1 VRRRTFA
8 TVVAVPLLL
17 ALWAA
22 ALLLP
27 LPYVTYSP
35 GPTVDILG
43 SNKGEEYVTV
53 EGRET
58 YRDDGELRLTTVYVT
73 YPDAQLTLVDVVR
86 AWLSPERAVVPRE
99 SVYAEGET
107 REDAELE
114 SAVQMV
120 SSQDLAIAA
129 AMVEL
134 GLDPKPVLQVLSVSK
149 DEPADGKLKVRDVL
163 VAINGSEVTTTQ
175 QVVDAVRSAAAG
187 EKLSFEVLR
196 EGRSQTV
203 EVTPKRVG
211 GVPRIGIVPG
221 LGFDFPFKVRVNIPD
236 DIGGPSAGLMFSLA
250 IYDTLTPGSLTDGR
264 IVAGTGTIED
274 PSGRVGAI
282 GGIPQKIVAAQKAKA
297 EIFLVPPGNCAEAL
311 SAPRE
316 DMQLV
321 SAPTMSEALETI
333 QAWVEDPD
341 MDLPLCEDAR

>member
-1 VRRRTFA
+1 MSRRTFA
-8 TVVAVPLLL
+8 TVVAVSLVL

-43 SNKGEEYVTV
+43 SKKGKEYVSV

-73 YPDAQLTLVDVVR
+73 YPDAQLSLVDVVR
-86 AWLSPERAVVPRE
+86 AWLSPERAVVPRD

-107 REDAELE
+107 REDAELQSE
-114 SAVQMV
+114 VQMV

-134 GLDPKPVLQVLSVSK
+134 GLDPKSVLQVLSVGK
-149 DEPADGKLKVRDVL
+149 DDPADGKLEVRDVL
-163 VAINGSEVTTTQ
+163 VAVNGTAVTTTE
-175 QVVDAVRSAAAG
+175 QVVKAVRSAPAG
-187 EKLSFEVLR
+187 RITFEVLR
-196 EGRSQTV
+196 DGEPKTV
-203 EVTPKRVG
+203 EVTPEQVDGAPRV
-211 GVPRIGIVPG
+211 GIVPG
-221 LGFDFPFKVRVNIPD
+221 LGFDFPFKVRVDIPD

-274 PSGRVGAI
+274 PSGRVGPI
-282 GGIPQKIVAAQKAKA
+282 GGIAQKIVAAEKAKA
-297 EIFLVPPGNCAEAL
+297 EIFLVPPDNCAEAL
-311 SAPRE
+311 TAPRD
-316 DMQLV
+316 DMQLIR
-321 SAPTMSEALETI
+321 AATMSEALATI

-341 MDLPLCEDAR
+341 VDLPSCEDAG

>member
-1 VRRRTFA
+1 MRRRTLA
-8 TVVAVPLLL
+8 TLVAVPLLL

-43 SNKGEEYVTV
+43 SDKGQEYVSV

-73 YPDAQLTLVDVVR
+73 YPDAQVTLIDVVR
-86 AWLSPERAVVPRE
+86 AWLNPVRAVVPRD

-107 REDAELE
+107 REDAALE
-114 SAVQMV
+114 SEVQMV

-134 GLDPKPVLQVLSVSK
+134 GLEPTSVLQVLSVSK
-149 DEPADGKLKVRDVL
+149 DEPADGKLEVHDAL
-163 VAINGSEVTTTQ
+163 VAINGTKVTTTE
-175 QVVDAVRSAAAG
+175 QVVNAVRGTPAG
-187 EKLSFEVLR
+187 EAITFDVLR
-196 EGRSQTV
+196 DGQPRAV
-203 EVTPKRVG
+203 EVTPEQVDGTPRV
-211 GVPRIGIVPG
+211 GIVPG

-236 DIGGPSAGLMFSLA
+236 NIGGPSAGLMFSLA

-274 PSGRVGAI
+274 PSGRVGPI
-282 GGIPQKIVAAQKAKA
+282 GGIPQKIVAAEKAKA
-297 EIFLVPPGNCAEAL
+297 EIFLVPPGNCVEAL
-311 SAPRE
+311 TAPRE
-316 DMQLV
+316 DMRLV
-321 SAPTMSEALETI
+321 RAATMSAALAAI
-333 QAWVEDPD
+333 QTWVEDPKAE
-341 MDLPLCEDAR
+341 LPSCEDAR